1 MYVCQSEIFSSWTSE
16 YSDVNKYSHGR
27 TATPAI
33 VTRRMVGSNLQLIRC
48 FAGHF
53 QVFNTAVW
61 KWFPGGGD
69 VVDPH
74 EGGDDLVLLS
84 DRGPRVVILLLFGE
98 LEECKSAVVDTG
110 DELVPASSS

>member
-27 TATPAI
+27 TAIPTI
-33 VTRRMVGSNLQLIRC
+33 VLNARRTLEGSNLQLIRC
-48 FAGHF
+48 VAGNF

-74 EGGDDLVLLS
+74 EGGDDLIVSS
-84 DRGPRVVILLLFGE
+84 DRGLTVVILVFPR
-98 LEECKSAVVDTG
+98 
-110 DELVPASSS
+110 LVQ